1 MTTRA
6 VILLVLTAVALALFA
21 RNAGRLVAYLRLGK
35 PDPERQDDPRSRL
48 NDVGVFVLAQ
58 ARMFRFTA
66 SGIMHALIFW
76 GFIVLTVGTIE
87 LFGIA
92 FWSGFSIP
100 LVSHRGWFLLS
111 QDLFAALVL
120 LGVGLA
126 VAIRYFKRPERI
138 SQTWDAAVILS
149 LIALLM
155 VSLLAFEAYAI
166 IGGGRPAPWRPVASA
181 IASVM
186 RDAGVTQ
193 ASAHAGWLAS
203 WWLHMGTVLVFL
215 NYLPFSKH
223 LHIIAA
229 APNVYFRSS
238 RPRGALSTPDLE
250 NTETFGVGKIQDF
263 TWKQLLDTYA
273 CTECGRCQSACP
285 AWATHKPLTP
295 KGLVVDLRQHLT
307 QEAGPALL
315 AGADPYAGNG
325 AVDAPHEAGPGRRP
339 EREQSGPLPTEH
351 PLPLAGGVISEDV
364 LWACTTCGACV
375 QECPVFI
382 EHIDKIVDMR
392 RYLVLTESKFPAE
405 AQTLF
410 TNLEWQGNP
419 WGQAR
424 QARAEWAASMGVKTV
439 DEDPDADVLYWV
451 GCAAIYDGRNRKI
464 AEALIKSLK
473 AAGVR
478 FAVTG
483 PESTCT
489 GDPARR
495 LGNEY
500 LFQQLAQENVAALN
514 ERKVKRVITAC
525 PHCFNTVKNE
535 YPAFGGRYEVQH
547 HTQVLDELIA
557 RGRLLPT
564 RPVEEKVTYHDSCYI
579 GRHNGIYDAPRRV
592 MRRLPGLE
600 LVEMERSESRSF
612 CCGAGGGRMFLE
624 EKIGK
629 RVNVE
634 RVEQAVATGADTL
647 CSNCPFCMTMFADGL
662 KVKEE
667 AAVGVKPL
675 DLAELVARSL

>member
-6 VILLVLTAVALALFA
+6 IILFVLTAVAVAVFA
-21 RNAGRLVAYLRLGK
+21 RNAGRLVAYLRLGR
-35 PDPERQDDPRSRL
+35 PDPERYDDPRARV
-48 NDVGVFVLAQ
+48 NDVGVFVLGQ

-66 SGIMHALIFW
+66 SGVMHALIFW
-76 GFIVLTVGTIE
+76 GFIVLTVGTVE
-87 LFGIA
+87 LFGA
-92 FWSGFSIP
+92 GFWPGFTIP
-100 LVSHRGWFLLS
+100 LVSGRSWFVFS
-111 QDLFAALVL
+111 QDLFAGLVL
-120 LGVGLA
+120 VGVALA
-126 VAIRYFKRPERI
+126 VAIRYVRRPERI

-149 LIALLM
+149 LITLLM

-166 IGGGRPAPWRPVASA
+166 VGEGRPGSWRPIASAVASF
-181 IASVM
+181 M
-186 RDAGVTQ
+186 RGNGVTPDE
-193 ASAHAGWLAS
+193 ARFGAEAS
-203 WWLHMGTVLVFL
+203 WWLHMATVLVFL

-238 RPRGALSTPDLE
+238 RPRGALSTPNLE
-250 NTETFGVGKIQDF
+250 EAETFGVGRIQDF

-295 KGLVVDLRQHLT
+295 KGLIVDLRQHLT

-315 AGADPYAGNG
+315 AGRDPYATNG
-325 AVDAPHEAGPGRRP
+325 GGHA
-339 EREQSGPLPTEH
+339 
-351 PLPLAGGVISEDV
+351 PLPLAGGVISEEV
-364 LWACTTCGACV
+364 LWACTTCGGCV

-392 RYLVLTESKFPAE
+392 RYLVLTESRFPAE

-410 TNLEWQGNP
+410 TNLERQGNP

-439 DEDPDADVLYWV
+439 DEDPDADVIYWV

-464 AEALIKSLK
+464 AEALIKGLK

-483 PESTCT
+483 PETTCS

-514 ERKVKRVITAC
+514 ERKVRRIITAC
-525 PHCFNTVKNE
+525 PHCFNTLKNE
-535 YPAFGGRYEVQH
+535 YPAFGGRFEVQH

-564 RPVEEKVTYHDSCYI
+564 KPVTEKVTYHDSCYI

-600 LVEMERSESRSF
+600 LVEMDRSGSRSF

-624 EKIGK
+624 EKTGK
-629 RVNVE
+629 RINVE
-634 RVEQAVATGADTL
+634 RIEEAIASGADTV
-647 CSNCPFCMTMFADGL
+647 CSNCPFCMTMFVDGL

-675 DLAELVARSL
+675 DLAELVARSI

>member
-6 VILLVLTAVALALFA
+6 LVLFVLTAIALALFA
-21 RNAGRLVAYLRLGK
+21 RNAGRLVAYLRLGQ
-35 PDPERQDDPRSRL
+35 PDPERLDDPRSRL
-48 NDVGVFVLAQ
+48 DDVGMFVLAQ

-76 GFIVLTVGTIE
+76 GFIVLTIGTTE
-87 LFGIA
+87 LFGRG
-92 FWSGFSIP
+92 FWPGFGVP
-100 LVSHRGWFLLS
+100 LVSGRGWFLLS
-111 QDLFAALVL
+111 QDLFATLVL
-120 LGVGLA
+120 VGVAMA
-126 VAIRYFKRPERI
+126 VAIRYVKRPERI
-138 SQTWDAAVILS
+138 SQTRDAAVILS
-149 LIALLM
+149 LIAILM
-155 VSLLAFEAYAI
+155 LSLLSFQAYDI
-166 IGGGRPAPWRPVASA
+166 VERGRAEPWQPFSSA
-181 IASVM
+181 IAAVM
-186 RDAGVTQ
+186 RDGGVTP
-193 ASAHAGWLAS
+193 ADAALAGQVS
-203 WWLHMGTVLVFL
+203 WWLHMVTILVFL

-223 LHIIAA
+223 LHIVAA
-229 APNVYFRSS
+229 TPNVYFRSA
-238 RPRGALSTPDLE
+238 RPRGALSTPNLE
-250 NTETFGVGKIQDF
+250 EAETFGVGKIQDF

-295 KGLVVDLRQHLT
+295 KGLIVDLRQHLT
-307 QEAGPALL
+307 KDAGPALL
-315 AGADPYAGNG
+315 AGKDPYAKNG
-325 AVDAPHEAGPGRRP
+325 GGHE
-339 EREQSGPLPTEH
+339 
-351 PLPLAGGVISEDV
+351 PLPLAGGVISEEV

-410 TNLEWQGNP
+410 TNLERQGNP

-439 DEDPDADVLYWV
+439 DEDPGADYVYWV
-451 GCAAIYDGRNRKI
+451 GCAAIYDGRNKKI
-464 AEALIKSLK
+464 AEAFIKSLK

-514 ERKVKRVITAC
+514 ERKVKKIITAC

-535 YPAFGGRYEVQH
+535 YPAMGGQYEVRH
-547 HTQVLDELIA
+547 HTEVLDELLE
-557 RGRLLPT
+557 RGRLYAT
-564 RPVEEKVTYHDSCYI
+564 RRVEEKVTYHDSCYI

-592 MRRLPGLE
+592 MQRLPGLE
-600 LVEMERSESRSF
+600 VVEMERSGSRSF

-624 EKIGK
+624 EKTGK

-647 CSNCPFCMTMFADGL
+647 CSNCPFCMTMFVDGL
-662 KVKEE
+662 KTKEE
-667 AAVGVKPL
+667 EAVGVKPL

>member
-6 VILLVLTAVALALFA
+6 IILLVLTAVALAVFA

-35 PDPERQDDPRSRL
+35 PDPERFDDPRARV

-87 LFGIA
+87 LFGIG
-92 FWSGFSIP
+92 FWPGFKIP
-100 LVSHRGWFLLS
+100 LVSDRGWYILS
-111 QDLFAALVL
+111 QDLFAGLVL
-120 LGVGLA
+120 VGVALA
-126 VAIRYFKRPERI
+126 VAIRYVRRPERI
-138 SQTWDAAVILS
+138 SQTWDAVILS
-149 LIALLM
+149 LITLLM

-166 IGGGRPAPWRPVASA
+166 IGGGRPAPWRPIASA
-181 IASVM
+181 LASIM
-186 RDAGVTQ
+186 RESGVTP
-193 ASAHAGWLAS
+193 AEARVGYDVS
-203 WWLHMGTVLVFL
+203 WWLHMATVLVFL

-223 LHIIAA
+223 LHIVAA

-238 RPRGALSTPDLE
+238 RPRGALSTPNLE
-250 NTETFGVGKIQDF
+250 EAETFGVGRIQDF

-315 AGADPYAGNG
+315 AGRDPYAGNG
-325 AVDAPHEAGPGRRP
+325 GGHE
-339 EREQSGPLPTEH
+339 
-351 PLPLAGGVISEDV
+351 PLPLAGGVISEEV
-364 LWACTTCGACV
+364 LWACTTCGGCV

-410 TNLEWQGNP
+410 TNLERQGNP

-439 DEDPDADVLYWV
+439 DEDPGADVLYWV

-473 AAGVR
+473 TAGVR

-483 PESTCT
+483 PEATCT

-535 YPAFGGRYEVQH
+535 YPAFGGRYEVRH
-547 HTQVLDELIA
+547 HTEVLDELIA
-557 RGRLLPT
+557 HGRLLPA

-592 MRRLPGLE
+592 MQRLPGLE
-600 LVEMERSESRSF
+600 LVEMERSGSRSF

-624 EKIGK
+624 EKTGK

-634 RVEQAVATGADTL
+634 RIEQAVATGADTV
-647 CSNCPFCMTMFADGL
+647 CSNCPFCMTMFVDGL
-662 KVKEE
+662 KANEE
-667 AAVGVKPL
+667 SAAGVKPL
-675 DLAELVARSL
+675 DLAELVARTI

>member
-6 VILLVLTAVALALFA
+6 IILFVLTAVAVAVFA

-35 PDPERQDDPRSRL
+35 PDPERFDDPRARL
-48 NDVGVFVLAQ
+48 NDVGIFVLGQ
-58 ARMFRFTA
+58 ARMFRYPV

-87 LFGIA
+87 LFGA
-92 FWSGFSIP
+92 GFWPGFRIP
-100 LVSHRGWFLLS
+100 LVSDRAWFVLS
-111 QDLFAALVL
+111 QDLFAGLVL
-120 LGVGLA
+120 VGVALA
-126 VAIRYFKRPERI
+126 VLIRYVRRPERI

-149 LIALLM
+149 LITLLM
-155 VSLLAFEAYAI
+155 VTLLAFEAYAM
-166 IGGGRPAPWRPVASA
+166 IGEGRPVPWRPIASA
-181 IASVM
+181 VASVM
-186 RDAGVTQ
+186 QGSGVTPEE
-193 ASAHAGWLAS
+193 ARVGYEVS
-203 WWLHMGTVLVFL
+203 WWLHMATVLVFL

-238 RPRGALSTPDLE
+238 RPRGALSTPNLE
-250 NTETFGVGKIQDF
+250 EAETFGVGRIQDF

-273 CTECGRCQSACP
+273 CTECGRCQAACP

-295 KGLVVDLRQHLT
+295 KGLIVDLRQHLT

-315 AGADPYAGNG
+315 AGRDPYAGNG
-325 AVDAPHEAGPGRRP
+325 AAK
-339 EREQSGPLPTEH
+339 
-351 PLPLAGGVISEDV
+351 LAGGVISEEV
-364 LWACTTCGACV
+364 LWACTTCGGCV

-410 TNLEWQGNP
+410 TNLERQGNP

-439 DEDPDADVLYWV
+439 DEDPGADVIYWV

-464 AEALIKSLK
+464 AEALIKALK

-483 PESTCT
+483 PETTCS

-514 ERKVKRVITAC
+514 ERKVKQIITAC
-525 PHCFNTVKNE
+525 PHCFNTIKNE
-535 YPAFGGRYEVQH
+535 YPAFGGRYEVRH
-547 HTQVLDELIA
+547 HTQVLDELITH
-557 RGRLLPT
+557 GRLLPT
-564 RPVEEKVTYHDSCYI
+564 KPVTEKVTYHDSCYI

-600 LVEMERSESRSF
+600 LVEMERSGSRSF

-624 EKIGK
+624 EKTGK
-629 RVNVE
+629 RINVE
-634 RVEQAVATGADTL
+634 RIEEAVATGADTV
-647 CSNCPFCMTMFADGL
+647 CSNCPFCMTMFVDGL
-662 KVKEE
+662 KIKEE
-667 AAVGVKPL
+667 SAVGVKAL
-675 DLAELVARSL
+675 DLAELVARSV

>member
-6 VILLVLTAVALALFA
+6 IILLILTAVAVALFA
-21 RNAGRLVAYLRLGK
+21 RNASRLVAYLRLGK

-48 NDVGVFVLAQ
+48 DDVGKLVLAQ
-58 ARMFRFTA
+58 ARMFRFPV

-76 GFIVLTVGTIE
+76 GFLILTVGTVE
-87 LFGIA
+87 LFGRGL
-92 FWSGFSIP
+92 WSGFAIP
-100 LVSHRGWFLLS
+100 LVSDRPWFLLS

-120 LGVGLA
+120 VGVALA

-149 LIALLM
+149 LITVLM
-155 VSLLAFEAYAI
+155 VSLLSFQAYGI
-166 IGGGRPAPWRPVASA
+166 VLQGRPEPWQPVSSA
-181 IASVM
+181 IARLM
-186 RDAGVTQ
+186 AGRGVTP
-193 ASAHAGWLAS
+193 AEAAVSGDVS
-203 WWLHMGTVLVFL
+203 WWLHVVTILAFL

-238 RPRGALSTPDLE
+238 RPRGALSRPNLE
-250 NTETFGVGKIQDF
+250 EAETFGVGKVQDF

-295 KGLVVDLRQHLT
+295 KGLIVDLRQHLT
-307 QEAGPALL
+307 EDAGPALL
-315 AGADPYAGNG
+315 AGRDPYAKNG
-325 AVDAPHEAGPGRRP
+325 GHD
-339 EREQSGPLPTEH
+339 
-351 PLPLAGGVISEDV
+351 PLPLAGGVISEEV

-405 AQTLF
+405 AQTMF
-410 TNLEWQGNP
+410 TNLERQGNP

-439 DEDPDADVLYWV
+439 DEDPDAEVVYWV

-483 PESTCT
+483 PEATCT

-514 ERKVKRVITAC
+514 ERQVKKVITAC

-535 YPAFGGRYEVQH
+535 YPAFGGRYEVRH
-547 HTQVLDELIA
+547 HTEVLDELIS

-564 RPVEEKVTYHDSCYI
+564 RPVTEKVTYHDSCYI

-592 MRRLPGLE
+592 MARLPGLE
-600 LVEMERSESRSF
+600 VVEMERSGSRSF

-624 EKIGK
+624 EKTGK

-647 CSNCPFCMTMFADGL
+647 CSNCPFCMTMFVDGL
-662 KVKEE
+662 KAKEE